1 MLKLLQMFTS
11 VFNSLIVF
19 IASSLLEQIC
29 KEQYIIKGHNSS
41 DKMVVCENAIN
52 LDFSNPFFQS

>member
-1 MLKLLQMFTS
+1 MFIS

-41 DKMVVCENAIN
+41 DKMVVYENAIN